1 MKKLQVFV
9 ALAPCIFAVSGS
21 PARANVVTEWNALAV
36 QCINRTGTI
45 SLLDLAIVQL
55 AVHDAIQAIEHKYEP
70 YFARPPA
77 NGDESRA
84 AAAAAAARRV
94 LATVCP
100 ASAQPALDVALEPY
114 VAGNDPGL
122 AVGYAAG
129 DALLTKL
136 RPAPTLPPF
145 VGGTGPGQWR
155 PTPPANAPMSVQ
167 YLATTEPF
175 VMTSPSQFRPGPPPP
190 LASEPYRR
198 DYDEVKNIGAVEG
211 HPPVGACPAPKE
223 TDMARFWSGS
233 VIPGW
238 NQAMRNIAD
247 DHRLS
252 LGDTARLFA
261 LATVAAAD
269 AGIAIWDS
277 KLYYNFWRPIT
288 AIREGANDG
297 NDDTDGDVN
306 WTPFIQSNHFPT
318 GSQTPSYQD
327 YVSGANG
334 LTGAYMATLQLYFGT
349 DRVPFSIYK
358 IAPAS
363 VAICTNPRSY
373 RRFSEV
379 ADEVVEARILLGIH
393 FRTADLEAR
402 RLGVRVAT
410 WSFFNTL
417 RPLSRHER

>member
-1 MKKLQVFV
+1 MTARPATPAADVAA
-9 ALAPCIFAVSGS
+9 ALADERPVVPVTGGS
-21 PARANVVTEWNALAV
+21 A
-36 QCINRTGTI
+36 
-45 SLLDLAIVQL
+45 
-55 AVHDAIQAIEHKYEP
+55 
-70 YFARPPA
+70 
-77 NGDESRA
+77 
-84 AAAAAAARRV
+84 
-94 LATVCP
+94 
-100 ASAQPALDVALEPY
+100 
-114 VAGNDPGL
+114 
-122 AVGYAAG
+122 
-129 DALLTKL
+129 
-136 RPAPTLPPF
+136 
-145 VGGTGPGQWR
+145 
-155 PTPPANAPMSVQ
+155 
-167 YLATTEPF
+167 
-175 VMTSPSQFRPGPPPP
+175 
-190 LASEPYRR
+190 
-198 DYDEVKNIGAVEG
+198 G

-247 DHRLS
+247 DRRLS

-297 NDDTDGDVN
+297 NDHTDGDVN
-306 WTPFIQSNHFPT
+306 WTPFIQSNHFPA

-334 LTGAYMATLQLYFGT
+334 LTGAFMTTLQLYFGT
-349 DRVPFSIYK
+349 DRMPFSIYK
-358 IAPAS
+358 ITPAT
-363 VAICTNPRSY
+363 VAICTNPRTY

-410 WSFFNTL
+410 SSFFKTL
-417 RPLSRHER
+417 RPLSRHDW